1 MSSTSVTSFVLPES
15 ITTQAGCEYQL
26 RKIQAF
32 LENKTGLSSPR
43 SIDVALV
50 IGEVTYDYPLP
61 AGYGFITVFLEDRQ
75 VEVEQSSGSFLALF
89 NALHKGRYSG
99 AAWSWLIDISAI
111 INGVIYLNG
120 DHYSISKC

>member
-1 MSSTSVTSFVLPES
+1 MFILSRWLHIYTSCAFFTLLLFFCISGIRLNHFDWVGMSSTSVTSFVLSES

-50 IGEVTYDYPLP
+50 IGEVTYDYPVNL
-61 AGYGFITVFLEDRQ
+61 L
-75 VEVEQSSGSFLALF
+75 SSQ
-89 NALHKGRYSG
+89 
-99 AAWSWLIDISAI
+99 
-111 INGVIYLNG
+111 
-120 DHYSISKC
+120 